1 MTVFRKLMPL
11 LLCLS
16 AAMPTLSH
24 AATPAEQAFA
34 AGQALANGAQTGTA
48 AGVTNGSVA
57 NTVNSFNPS
66 YYQYST
72 TAPQASLFLGGNGD
86 TLSAGSGKVT
96 ACQTGAANP
105 DKFLQQNCD
114 AINFMAKNPTTRPQ
128 FTINPNDPN
137 IVKSKAIQAN
147 PATLAA
153 NSLGYTSPAA
163 IGAFTGCTNKTVT
176 TPATFTTEVCND
188 FNSVTSQTCTIGRV
202 VTVNAN
208 TNYQCNKTANAY
220 QTQTCNR
227 TLNAVVT
234 QPPSVPA
241 TVTTTSTGWMVR
253 YSWIATAC
261 PGKEIYSSPLWLT
274 FYMGLGTSYSYYRCD
289 LTAYSCPAKGYTL
302 SGTTCIPVPVIT
314 SSWINGCATQ
324 QAAAL

>member
-1 MTVFRKLMPL
+1 MSPL
-11 LLCLS
+11 NSRLFVVLCLS
-16 AAMPTLSH
+16 MASPVMSH
-24 AATPAEQAFA
+24 AATPAEQAFS
-34 AGQALANGAQTGTA
+34 AGQAMAQGATQGAATSINNGT
-48 AGVTNGSVA
+48 VA

-86 TLSAGSGKVT
+86 TLSAGAGKVT
-96 ACQTGAANP
+96 ACKTSAANP
-105 DKFLQQNCD
+105 DPFLQQNCD

-128 FTINPNDPN
+128 FAISPNDPA
-137 IVKSKAIQAN
+137 IVKSRAIQAN

-153 NSLGYTSPAA
+153 NSLGFTSPSAV
-163 IGAFTGCTNKTVT
+163 GAFTGCSNKTAT
-176 TPATFTTEVCND
+176 TPATYTTEVCND
-188 FNSVTSQTCTIGRV
+188 YMGIAGQLCTVGRTV
-202 VTVNAN
+202 VVNAN
-208 TNYQCNKTANAY
+208 TDYQCNKTVNAY
-220 QTQTCNR
+220 QTQTCSR

-241 TVTTTSTGWMVR
+241 TASTTYDCKKYSPTAFIWPFAPFVPNWCVDWGLFVGMSTPVT
-253 YSWIATAC
+253 I
-261 PGKEIYSSPLWLT
+261 
-274 FYMGLGTSYSYYRCD
+274 
-289 LTAYSCPAKGYTL
+289 YSCPATGYTL